1 MKSVVFLRWPEHLA
15 IEATD
20 PHLRA
25 MKTLQS
31 PSRTAAVLA
40 QLLERL
46 DASRTSVDAHQYR
59 TVVARLSDMLADP
72 DIDWQPLLDESP
84 VAAAIYENLHYAEA
98 GLCRS
103 PLEAATRAEV
113 AARALI
119 DTVRSKPA
127 PDAAP
132 AA

>member
-1 MKSVVFLRWPEHLA
+1 MNSVVVLRWPEHLA

-20 PHLRA
+20 PHLQA

-59 TVVARLSDMLADP
+59 TVVARLSDMLADS
-72 DIDWQPLLDESP
+72 DVDWQPLLDESP
-84 VAAAIYENLHYAEA
+84 VAAALYENLHYAEA

-103 PLEAATRAEV
+103 PLEAATRSEV

-119 DTVRSKPA
+119 DAVRSKPA

>member
-1 MKSVVFLRWPEHLA
+1 
-15 IEATD
+15 
-20 PHLRA
+20 

-46 DASRTSVDAHQYR
+46 DASRIPVDAHQYR
-59 TVVARLSDMLADP
+59 TVVDGLTQMLSDDSVE
-72 DIDWQPLLDESP
+72 WQPLLAESP
-84 VAAAIYENLHYAEA
+84 AAAAIYENLHYAEA

-103 PLEAATRAEV
+103 PLDAAMDAELQARTAIEAARRTPEA
-113 AARALI
+113 
-119 DTVRSKPA
+119 DPA
-127 PDAAP
+127 SPDAAP

>member
-1 MKSVVFLRWPEHLA
+1 
-15 IEATD
+15 
-20 PHLRA
+20 

-46 DASRTSVDAHQYR
+46 DASRVPVDAHQYR
-59 TVVARLSDMLADP
+59 TVAARLAGLLAEP
-72 DIDWQPLLDESP
+72 DVDWAPLLEQSP
-84 VAAAIYENLHYAEA
+84 AAARVYENLHYAEA

-103 PLEAATRAEV
+103 PLDRAMTAEL
-113 AARALI
+113 AARAAI
-119 DTVRSKPA
+119 ESARTRPPTPGTPGAAS

>member
-1 MKSVVFLRWPEHLA
+1 MAR
-15 IEATD
+15 
-20 PHLRA
+20 RA
-25 MKTLQS
+25 PTCKPMKTLQS

-46 DASRTSVDAHQYR
+46 DASRVPVDGHQYR
-59 TVVARLSDMLADP
+59 TVVASLSAMLSDDSV
-72 DIDWQPLLDESP
+72 DWQPLLAESP
-84 VAAAIYENLHYAEA
+84 AAAAVYENLHYAEA

-103 PLEAATRAEV
+103 PLDAAMSAEV
-113 AARALI
+113 QARQAIDAARQTPPGPAA
-119 DTVRSKPA
+119 DTAS

>member
-1 MKSVVFLRWPEHLA
+1 
-15 IEATD
+15 
-20 PHLRA
+20 

-31 PSRTAAVLA
+31 PSRVAAVLA

-46 DASRTSVDAHQYR
+46 DASRVPVDAHQYR
-59 TVVARLSDMLADP
+59 TVATRLAGLLADP
-72 DIDWQPLLDESP
+72 EVDWAPLLAQSP
-84 VAAAIYENLHYAEA
+84 AAADLYENLHYAEA

-119 DTVRSKPA
+119 DAVRSKPA

>member
-1 MKSVVFLRWPEHLA
+1 MPAAGLAFALPAPNWQGMK
-15 IEATD
+15 I
-20 PHLRA
+20 
-25 MKTLQS
+25 LQA
-31 PSRTAAVLA
+31 PTRTAAILA

-46 DASRTSVDAHQYR
+46 DASRQPVDAHQYR
-59 TVVARLSDMLADP
+59 TVAARLAEMLADR
-72 DIDWQPLLDESP
+72 DIDWQPLLDESA

-119 DTVRSKPA
+119 DAVRSKPA

>member
-1 MKSVVFLRWPEHLA
+1 
-15 IEATD
+15 
-20 PHLRA
+20 

-46 DASRTSVDAHQYR
+46 DASRVPVDAHQYR
-59 TVVARLSDMLADP
+59 TVATRLAGLLADSEV
-72 DIDWQPLLDESP
+72 DWAPLLAQSP
-84 VAAAIYENLHYAEA
+84 AAADLYENLRYREA

-103 PLEAATRAEV
+103 PLDAATAAEMAARDAIA
-113 AARALI
+113 AARARPMP
-119 DTVRSKPA
+119 DA
-127 PDAAP
+127 PRTASSGDAPGAASSDAAP

>member
-1 MKSVVFLRWPEHLA
+1 MGQLGLKCEP
-15 IEATD
+15 
-20 PHLRA
+20 

-46 DASRTSVDAHQYR
+46 DASRLPVDAHQYR
-59 TVVARLSDMLADP
+59 TVVARLSDMLSD
-72 DIDWQPLLDESP
+72 DSVDWQPLLAESP
-84 VAAAIYENLHYAEA
+84 AAAALYENLHYADA

-103 PLEAATRAEV
+103 PLDAAMNAEMLARKAIDMARHTP
-113 AARALI
+113 AADAA
-119 DTVRSKPA
+119 P